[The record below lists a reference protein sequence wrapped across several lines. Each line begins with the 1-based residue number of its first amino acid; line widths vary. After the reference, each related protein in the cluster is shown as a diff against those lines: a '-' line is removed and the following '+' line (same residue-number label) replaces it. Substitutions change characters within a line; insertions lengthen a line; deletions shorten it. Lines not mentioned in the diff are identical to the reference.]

1 MYSPLVRR
9 HKSLSIVLA
18 VCCLGLPLSQGG
30 CEGDADTGDR
40 EVREHLSDGAE
51 KTEPGVTAAPS
62 VPEGYKKA
70 AAVTSASPATKVEA
84 LIRLADAERDRAV
97 ALLLEADRL
106 DVELHRLVGA
116 INRQSAR
123 IQANNTLAAGLSK
136 LEPKAQQQ
144 AIQAQR
150 SAAQGEKNPVWI
162 EHETGAITGLKGLQ
176 EQIAQ
181 LQDQI
186 GQLEEQSKGL
196 ATQRSKM
203 IADAEQLEKQSE
215 QAQGQQSADL
225 YNQSVDSRKQA
236 ADLGVQVEALEAK
249 LSPLRQDLERTQAN
263 QQAIAKTVET
273 FGGQL
278 QATQENWQKIQAQI
292 AELQNLNKRI
302 LGSGEEAAPTAAPAQ
317 PQPESGIASRP
328 PGAGSPPLA
337 TSIAGKLRQAND
349 LVAQIESR
357 RTEAEALL
365 KSAIEHV
372 KGAAAAGESL
382 SSEVGAQLNN
392 SSNAQRPERKAWQ
405 ELQELHA
412 PSRFK
417 LKQATLDIILAGLHR
432 SRAADLALR
441 SNMVQVLTAALQPA
455 QLAVPQDAG
464 GKDLATEAES
474 ARQASLAQ
482 YGEADTL
489 LKEVVESSAGS
500 GDLARDA
507 ARAGHLMQLVRLYS
521 QAQVDP
527 QTAQGLAA
535 NAKSIAAQGEQ
546 VQLPPDS
553 LPAFL
558 QDALELRPAPTTGPA
573 TRPAAAPAGA
583 APTPASPTPP
593 AQ

>member
-1 MYSPLVRR
+1 MSSPLIRR
-9 HKSLSIVLA
+9 HKSLSVILA
-18 VCCLGLPLSQGG
+18 ACCLGLPLIQG

-40 EVREHLSDGAE
+40 EVREHLSEGAG
-51 KTEPGVTAAPS
+51 KTEAGVTAAPS

-84 LIRLADAERDRAV
+84 LTRLADAERDRAV

-116 INRQSAR
+116 INRQAAR
-123 IQANNTLAAGLSK
+123 IQSNNTLAVGLSK

-150 SAAQGEKNPVWI
+150 SAAQGEQNPVWI

-176 EQIAQ
+176 EQTAQ
-181 LQDQI
+181 LQEQI

-215 QAQGQQSADL
+215 QAQGQQSAEL
-225 YNQSVDSRKQA
+225 YDQSVDSRKQA
-236 ADLGVQVEALEAK
+236 ADLGVQIEALEAK
-249 LSPLRQDLERTQAN
+249 LSPLRQDLDRTQAN

-278 QATQENWQKIQAQI
+278 RATQESWQKVQAQI

-302 LGSGEEAAPTAAPAQ
+302 LGSGEEAASAAAPAQ
-317 PQPESGIASRP
+317 PQPEAGTASRP

-337 TSIAGKLRQAND
+337 ASIGGKLRQAND

-365 KSAIEHV
+365 KSAVEHA
-372 KGAAAAGESL
+372 KGVAAAAASL
-382 SSEVGAQLNN
+382 SSEVGERLNN
-392 SSNAQRPERKAWQ
+392 SANAQRPERKAWQ
-405 ELQELHA
+405 QLQELHA

-417 LKQATLDIILAGLHR
+417 LKEAMLDIILAGLHR

-455 QLAVPQDAG
+455 QLTVPQEAG
-464 GKDLATEAES
+464 GKDLAAEAET
-474 ARQASLAQ
+474 ARQASLAL

-535 NAKSIAAQGEQ
+535 NARSIAAQGEQ

-558 QDALELRPAPTTGPA
+558 QDALELRSAATTGPA
-573 TRPAAAPAGA
+573 TRPAAAPAGGA
-583 APTPASPTPP
+583 ATPTPQ